1 MLEHLLVKS
10 RVMGPSWV
18 ALHGAALVPASQQRS
33 WCKLEVNL
41 SGAHKS
47 VRPPANDGLTREA
60 PALTVAALNL
70 KTVVNHRQNVNE
82 IASASV
88 VYVRNVRVDRPT
100 PTAAWNSAESMRHFS
115 VVRRL
120 DGVSMPPGWDQV
132 VAKENTEHPVA
143 RRTKSVVLSS
153 QSSERGLL
161 SFLLARMHQL
171 DADVIVGHNI
181 AGFDLDVLLH
191 RLQAGVVQSRSFIR
205 SRRPITFV
213 YSID

>member
-1 MLEHLLVKS
+1 
-10 RVMGPSWV
+10 
-18 ALHGAALVPASQQRS
+18 
-33 WCKLEVNL
+33 
-41 SGAHKS
+41 
-47 VRPPANDGLTREA
+47 
-60 PALTVAALNL
+60 
-70 KTVVNHRQNVNE
+70 
-82 IASASV
+82 
-88 VYVRNVRVDRPT
+88 
-100 PTAAWNSAESMRHFS
+100 MRHFS

-191 RLQAGVVQSRSFIR
+191 RLQAGVVQSRWFIL